1 MTLAQIAK
9 ALGLPEGATLEDIIA
24 ALKLPEG
31 ATVGDVIAAIVAAG
45 DAGAAAAAPP
55 PAPAAS
61 AAPAPAPAPEKVPAA
76 APVDPEKIAASAAAI
91 VRKQMIV
98 DACEGLTPLERKAA
112 MSLSPSEAAE
122 FVAQRVK
129 ANAVSAPN
137 AAHADEAAI
146 AAVAKATGH
155 SVAFVKGV
163 K

>member
-9 ALGLPEGATLEDIIA
+9 ALGLPEGATLDDVIA

-45 DAGAAAAAPP
+45 DAGAAAAPP

-61 AAPAPAPAPEKVPAA
+61 AAPPPAPAPEKVPAA
-76 APVDPEKIAASAAAI
+76 APAVDEEKIAASVHKRMVI
-91 VRKQMIV
+91 
-98 DACEGLTPLERKAA
+98 DACKDLTPLERKAA
-112 MSLSPSEAAE
+112 LSLSPSEAIE
-122 FVAQRVK
+122 FVTQRVK
-129 ANAVSAPN
+129 ANAASAPTK
-137 AAHADEAAI
+137 AHADEAAI

-155 SVAFVKGV
+155 SVDFVKGA

>member
-9 ALGLPEGATLEDIIA
+9 TLGLPEGATLEDIIA

-76 APVDPEKIAASAAAI
+76 APAVDEEKVAAS
-91 VRKQMIV
+91 VHRRMIV
-98 DACEGLTPLERKAA
+98 DAATCLTPLERKAA
-112 MSLSPSEAAE
+112 LALSPSEAIE
-122 FVAQRVK
+122 FVNQKVK
-129 ANAVSAPN
+129 ASAVTAPN
-137 AAHADEAAI
+137 AAHTDEAAI

-155 SVAFVKGV
+155 SVDFVKGA